1 MKCLAIQSSPNVN
14 GLTANC
20 ARAILDGFE
29 AEGGEIEFVH
39 LNQMDLKPC
48 LACERGWGQCRQGE
62 CIQDDDL
69 EMLRNKIGEADA
81 FVFVSPV
88 YFHGLSESAKRFLD
102 RLRRVERA
110 RNERDTL
117 VGTRAIGVT
126 SAGGSGNGTARALVD
141 LEEYF
146 KRVGLEIVDLVTIN
160 KFSREHKLP
169 MLEQAGR
176 RLAQGAPGIK
186 NR

>member
-29 AEGGEIEFVH
+29 AEGGETELVH
-39 LNQMDLKPC
+39 LNQMDIKSC

-62 CIQDDDL
+62 CIQDDEL
-69 EMLRNKIGEADA
+69 ELLRNKIGEADA

-102 RLRRVERA
+102 RIRRVEA
-110 RNERDTL
+110 FSGRDTL

-146 KRVGLEIVDLVTIN
+146 KRVGLEIVDLVTMT
-160 KFSREHKLP
+160 KFSQEHKLP
-169 MLEQAGR
+169 MLKQAGR
-176 RLAQGAPGIK
+176 RLAQGALGIK